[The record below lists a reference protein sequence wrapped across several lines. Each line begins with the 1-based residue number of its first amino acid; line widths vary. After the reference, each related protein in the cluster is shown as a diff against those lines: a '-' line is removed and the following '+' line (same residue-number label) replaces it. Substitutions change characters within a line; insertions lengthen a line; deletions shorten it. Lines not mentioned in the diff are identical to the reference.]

1 MASTYDRNDESTP
14 LLRSQQ
20 EQNNIDTNARGPS
33 HLSSSS
39 KDCSSSDD
47 PFDRTRSTFY
57 LILLT
62 LPIGGLQLIWSL
74 EFSNGSPFL
83 LSLGMSKALLAFVL
97 LAAPVTG
104 VFVQPYIGM
113 ASDRSRISWG
123 RRKPFMIAGTL
134 GTAIFSLLLAY
145 SRQIVQ
151 LIGGWGPNAVYEG
164 DWQSFTIALAAV
176 LMWALDF
183 SVNAGKQLRA
193 GQILM
198 LMSSSTS
205 SQQSIHRGR
214 SAIASARSC
223 KCMGF
228 TYDWNR

>member
-1 MASTYDRNDESTP
+1 MASRYDRDDENTP
-14 LLRSQQ
+14 LIRPQR
-20 EQNNIDTNARGPS
+20 EQTTVDGDSRRQPR
-33 HLSSSS
+33 LSSTS
-39 KDCSSSDD
+39 KDGSFSD
-47 PFDRTRSTFY
+47 PFDKTKSSFY

-113 ASDRSRISWG
+113 VSDRSRISWG
-123 RRKPFMIAGTL
+123 KRKPFMIAGTL
-134 GTAIFSLLLAY
+134 GTAVCSILLSY

-151 LIGGWGPNAVYEG
+151 LIGGWGPDAVYG
-164 DWQSFTIALAAV
+164 GTWQSWTIALAAV

-183 SVNAGKQLRA
+183 SVNAG
-193 GQILM
+193 M
-198 LMSSSTS
+198 
-205 SQQSIHRGR
+205 
-214 SAIASARSC
+214 
-223 KCMGF
+223 
-228 TYDWNR
+228 